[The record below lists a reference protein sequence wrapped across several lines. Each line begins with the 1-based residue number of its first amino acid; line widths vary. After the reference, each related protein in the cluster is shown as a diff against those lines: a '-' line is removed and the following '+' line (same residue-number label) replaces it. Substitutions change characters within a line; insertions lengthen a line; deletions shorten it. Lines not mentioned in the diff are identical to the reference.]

1 MEENLIEKVN
11 KEINSNSLDKFKEQ
25 IFPLS
30 PNDENKKINKLDM
43 LKDNKELTIILIGHC
58 GNGLYH
64 IFYYKYNNNLYE
76 VCTWGLENPQIYYIK
91 DLNETKKPPDSPNNL
106 KKKELIIY
114 E

>member
-1 MEENLIEKVN
+1 MEENLIEEVN

-30 PNDENKKINKLDM
+30 PNDENKKIKKLDM
-43 LKDNKELTIILIGHC
+43 FKDKNELTNILISNC

-76 VCTWGLENPQIYYIK
+76 VCSWGLDNPQVYYIK
-91 DLNETKKPPDSPNNL
+91 DLNEKKKPPDSPNNFP
-106 KKKELIIY
+106 KKKLRVCE
-114 E
+114 